1 MMLSAE
7 QKQKIVQFIHTRC
20 GKAAA
25 CPECGNSDL
34 RLEDRLTALCTLT
47 EENKQH
53 PVEFSPQVPLTCHYC
68 GFTRLFSAKVL
79 GIVK

>member
-1 MMLSAE
+1 MILSAE
-7 QKQKIVQFIHTRC
+7 QKQKVLQFIHTRV
-20 GKAAA
+20 GKAQ
-25 CPECGNSDL
+25 CPECSNSDL

-68 GFTRLFSAKVL
+68 GFTRLFSARVL
-79 GIVK
+79 GLIK

>member
-1 MMLSAE
+1 MILSAD
-7 QKQKIVQFIHTRC
+7 QKQKVLQFIHTRV
-20 GKAAA
+20 GKAQ

-47 EENKQH
+47 EEH

-68 GFTRLFSAKVL
+68 GYTRLFSAKVL
-79 GIVK
+79 GLVK